1 MRCQL
6 QPRLLVMRYGGS
18 GLRAAVHVL
27 FVLASHLLGGTP
39 LVCVARVQLDPLVP
53 LRAATSHLLTRVIN
67 PMRAVHETCA
77 RRMDVRNVR
86 VLVSQRRPRCSA
98 PVPAHTQSPMP
109 VTPAPETSESAG
121 QVGQAARGT
130 ACYHK
135 VTVVVVVPLTTH
147 RRCWCVPRSLQA
159 VLDGVRDGM
168 DAHAAEIA
176 RMRAKEK
183 ELQARAQVRLGC
195 GLRVCV
201 CSAVTDDVLPLY
213 PPQRVLQALQSGA
226 EKETKAERA
235 FVVEMNSHQRDCAEL
250 QGSVETLLRASDRLT
265 MWQES
270 VIDAAA
276 AGDVA
281 AVRRLIKSSARPAPA
296 SAASTLNLALRAAS
310 RASHSAMV
318 EYLCSLPPQ
327 FGVDPR
333 SARADD
339 VARGRFARREV
350 AAVVQ
355 ELSGQGRDIDMCN
368 GYVDAATCG
377 DGCFGALRVEPLLRS
392 RRSCQAAG
400 TPARVAGHDR

>member
-1 MRCQL
+1 M
-6 QPRLLVMRYGGS
+6 V
-18 GLRAAVHVL
+18 
-27 FVLASHLLGGTP
+27 
-39 LVCVARVQLDPLVP
+39 VA
-53 LRAATSHLLTRVIN
+53 
-67 PMRAVHETCA
+67 
-77 RRMDVRNVR
+77 
-86 VLVSQRRPRCSA
+86 
-98 PVPAHTQSPMP
+98 
-109 VTPAPETSESAG
+109 
-121 QVGQAARGT
+121 
-130 ACYHK
+130 
-135 VTVVVVVPLTTH
+135 VPLTLLVCSSLLAGGVGRRARRHGRSCGRDSTH
-147 RRCWCVPRSLQA
+147 ACQGEGAASKGAGEARLWAAR
-159 VLDGVRDGM
+159 VR
-168 DAHAAEIA
+168 
-176 RMRAKEK
+176 
-183 ELQARAQVRLGC
+183 
-195 GLRVCV
+195 

-368 GYVDAATCG
+368 GYVGAATMRR
-377 DGCFGALRVEPLLRS
+377 RVFRCLTR
-392 RRSCQAAG
+392 
-400 TPARVAGHDR
+400 